1 MLVLFFPLFFKQL
14 TLLLYIFV
22 NVNIIF
28 IFNFIIEHR
37 ILSILVKN
45 KKNYVHYLIEKKNLH
60 TLMQII
66 LYLKDIKLFF
76 FFINI
81 YFYILNIQYEQILL
95 EPTVFATLHESHL
108 YGLN

>member
-76 FFINI
+76 F
-81 YFYILNIQYEQILL
+81 Y
-95 EPTVFATLHESHL
+95 
-108 YGLN
+108 

>member
-45 KKNYVHYLIEKKNLH
+45 KKNYVHYLIEKKG
-60 TLMQII
+60 
-66 LYLKDIKLFF
+66 FA
-76 FFINI
+76 
-81 YFYILNIQYEQILL
+81 YFDANYF
-95 EPTVFATLHESHL
+95 VS
-108 YGLN
+108 

>member
-1 MLVLFFPLFFKQL
+1 MLVLFFPFFFKQL

-28 IFNFIIEHR
+28 IFNFIIKHR

-76 FFINI
+76 FLLIYIFI
-81 YFYILNIQYEQILL
+81 Y
-95 EPTVFATLHESHL
+95 
-108 YGLN
+108 